1 MKPINPLFKVFGSK
15 WSATKRG
22 SYPAPLP
29 GSTIFEPFAGSAGYS
44 LNYHWHNVVIYETN
58 PHIAHLW
65 RWLLGSATS
74 DDILGIPLNLPVGSD
89 IRDCSDLSH
98 GQQLL
103 LKSWQRTNNHGNC
116 WTISKWGHLPGQFTA
131 NTRARLAE
139 EIHAVKHWQFR
150 QPDWSEVGTWMV
162 DGPYQFNY
170 QYGVKDFDF
179 QVLARDVAHSTS
191 PESLVIV
198 CEAACPKTGSVPD
211 YLPFE
216 FSHSQVT
223 SRRKATNNHHSK
235 ELVYVKRPQD
245 FRTADPTYYSP

>member
-1 MKPINPLFKVFGSK
+1 MKPINPLMKVFGSK
-15 WSATKRG
+15 FSATKRG

-58 PHIAHLW
+58 PHLAYLW
-65 RWLLGSATS
+65 QWLLGSATS

-116 WTISKWGHLPGQFTA
+116 WTVSAWGNSPGQWTL
-131 NTRARLAE
+131 NTRKRVAE

-150 QPDWSEVGTWMV
+150 PIPWTEPGTYFC
-162 DGPYQFNY
+162 DSPYLYNY
-170 QYGVKDFDF
+170 QYGVKGFDF
-179 QVLARDVAHSTS
+179 AGYAAKVNNLP
-191 PESLVIV
+191 PEAMAIC

-245 FRTADPTYYSP
+245 FRTADPTYCSP